1 MMKTFG
7 QTLAQCRK
15 ECNLTQ
21 KQVVEKLLKEHDMAV
36 KVASLS
42 QWEKDQHQ
50 PNVKQFFA
58 LCQIYQISEISRVFG
73 LSSPNDPI
81 GHLNEEGKQKV
92 YEYASLLWHSGL
104 YEPVQTQVLPFRRKI
119 KKFYLAASAG
129 TGQYLDSDSYE
140 TIEVG
145 DEVSSLADF
154 GITLA
159 GNSMEPQ
166 FVNGQTVW
174 VHSQERLNV
183 GEIGIFLYD
192 GQAYCKKYM
201 EHDGKV
207 FLVSLNPSYE
217 PILVKEDSGFRI
229 FGKVVG

>member
-7 QTLAQCRK
+7 QILAQCRK
-15 ECNLTQ
+15 ECNMTQ
-21 KQVVEKLLKEHDMAV
+21 KQVAEMLLKEHGLAV

-42 QWEKDQHQ
+42 QWEKDQHL

-58 LCQIYQISEISRVFG
+58 LCRIYQISEIGRVFG
-73 LSSPNDPI
+73 VTSPQDPI
-81 GHLNEEGKQKV
+81 SHLNEEGKQKV

-104 YEPVQTQVLPFRRKI
+104 YEPVQAQVVPFRRKI

-129 TGQYLDSDSYE
+129 TGQYIDSDAYE

-145 DEVSSLADF
+145 GEVSSLADF
-154 GITLA
+154 GITIA

-174 VHSQERLNV
+174 VHSQESLNA
-183 GEIGIFLYD
+183 GEIGIFLYE

-201 EHDGKV
+201 EQDGQV
-207 FLVSLNPSYE
+207 FLISLNPSYE
-217 PILVKEDSGFRI
+217 PIPVNEDNGFHI

>member
-1 MMKTFG
+1 MKTFG
-7 QTLAQCRK
+7 QILAQCRK
-15 ECNLTQ
+15 ENKLTQ
-21 KQVVEKLLKEHDMAV
+21 KQVAERLQNEHGLCV

-42 QWEKDQHQ
+42 QWEKDQHL

-58 LCQIYQISEISRVFG
+58 LCRIYQIEEISRVFG
-73 LSSPNDPI
+73 VYAPNDPI
-81 GHLNEEGKQKV
+81 ARLNEEGRKKV
-92 YEYASLLWHSGL
+92 YEYASLLSRSGL
-104 YEPVQTQVLPFRRKI
+104 YEIEHAQVLPIRRKI

-129 TGQYLDSDSYE
+129 SGQYIDSDAYE

-174 VHSQERLNV
+174 VHSQECLNS

-192 GQAYCKKYM
+192 GQAYCKKYV
-201 EHDGKV
+201 EHDGEV
-207 FLVSLNPSYE
+207 FLVSLNHDYD
-217 PILVKEDSGFRI
+217 PIPVDEENDFHI